1 MKLDID
7 PFAALGPQPSP
18 TTPRTTPDGHRTTGP
33 GTGRTRLRSYAHENG
48 FVAAEAGPDSDV
60 DGFIRG
66 DRIVHIRY
74 GPDERITDVLV
85 NGQSL
90 FNRER
95 SIAAHHRTMA
105 ACQRAGIGLTYG
117 DDGHWIADHL
127 HGAEKSRAEARADQA
142 WARTHR
148 YCPHSTRVV
157 ENPAHRLVIYRCPE
171 CGQDV
176 GLDAAGKV
184 FPHSVWIGE
193 EQPR

>member
-1 MKLDID
+1 MKLDIY
-7 PFAALGPQPSP
+7 PTAAL
-18 TTPRTTPDGHRTTGP
+18 HP
-33 GTGRTRLRSYAHENG
+33 GTAPVAQATGRSRLRSYAGENG
-48 FVAAEAGPDSDV
+48 FVAAEAGPDADV
-60 DGFIRG
+60 DEFIRG

-95 SIAAHHRTMA
+95 SVAAHHKTMA
-105 ACQRAGIGLTYG
+105 ERQRAGIGLTYG

-127 HGAEKSRAEARADQA
+127 HGAEKSRAEARADRA

-148 YCPHSTRVV
+148 YCPHSTQVV
-157 ENPAHRLVIYRCPE
+157 NNPAGRLVIYRCPE

-176 GLDAAGKV
+176 GLDAAGTV
-184 FPHSVWIGE
+184 LPHSAWISGE
-193 EQPR
+193 LPR